1 MFGTLGA
8 AYPSGSCGGFLIV
21 VEQSLHQLFS
31 YGTLQSPEVQLSRFG
46 RLLEGRSDALP
57 GFRTTYIEI
66 TDPEVI
72 AASGTDR
79 HPLVLA
85 SPDRQ
90 DAVEGS
96 VFAITDAELAAAD
109 DYEVDDY
116 ARTEVV
122 LRSGTKAWAYLA
134 ANPQESPTP

>member
-1 MFGTLGA
+1 MVDQTA
-8 AYPSGSCGGFLIV
+8 
-21 VEQSLHQLFS
+21 HQLFS
-31 YGTLQSPEVQLSRFG
+31 YGTLQLPEVQLARFG

-57 GFRTTYIEI
+57 GFRLTCVTI

-72 AASGTDR
+72 AASGSDR
-79 HPLVLA
+79 HPLVVA
-85 SPDRQ
+85 SPQ
-90 DAVEGS
+90 GADAVPGS

-122 LRSGTKAWAYLA
+122 LRSGARAWAYLA
-134 ANPQESPTP
+134 ARPEEGAAR